1 MTLTIIQQ
9 QTNRGVAMQQTTKR
23 VAAIVTAVATALM
36 IQGCGIGN
44 GGGQATGTSPVVPAV
59 HVSGNIH
66 GGQQPVNGA
75 TVQLYAVNTTTAKGL
90 SSPLI
95 SKTVLSDPG
104 GNFSIANLFSCQTG
118 DQVYITATG
127 GDPGMGTNTGL
138 VLMAGLGPC
147 SGLNSST
154 FISINELTTV
164 ATAYALAPFMADAT
178 HVGAT
183 ATTAQGLANAFNI
196 EQELVSVAA
205 GTSPGPMLPANVTA
219 PTAKLIT
226 LADAMAA
233 CVNSP
238 TGSSSCTTFYTAA
251 TPPGTSS
258 TPADTVSA
266 LLNIIHYPANNVA
279 DVFGL
284 IAPDSPFQ
292 TPLAHAPAD
301 WTMPL
306 TITGGGLNA
315 PFGLAVDATGN
326 IWATDEGGFA
336 VSKFTYLGLDA
347 TGGSGYT
354 GGGLLAPQG
363 VAVDLTGHVWV
374 ANTGGSTVVE
384 LDNNGNI
391 LSNTGFTA
399 GGINAPTGIAVDK
412 SGNAWV
418 ANFAGD
424 SITELNPSGA
434 AINGSPIAGATGSA
448 PLTIALDP
456 DGNVWV
462 DNNGTGTV
470 AKYDAT
476 GHAASGSP
484 FTDGFLLGGTQI
496 ALTAADAAW
505 VAAPGNNSL
514 SAFQSN
520 GSPLPSSPPIQG
532 GGLNIPV
539 SLAIDGASMVWAVN
553 GATSGTLSAFTAA
566 GAAVTPSSG
575 IGSINAPAGI
585 AIDASGNVWTANS
598 GDNTLT
604 EFVGLAS
611 PVVTPLAA
619 AIH

>member
-1 MTLTIIQQ
+1 MKTTIMQ

-23 VAAIVTAVATALM
+23 VAAIVTAIGAALM
-36 IQGCGIGN
+36 MQGCGTGT
-44 GGGQATGTSPVVPAV
+44 GGQATGPSPIIPAV

-66 GGQQPVNGA
+66 GGQQPVKGA

-90 SSPLI
+90 STPLI
-95 SKTVLSDPG
+95 SATVLSDATG
-104 GNFSIANLFSCQTG
+104 SFKISNLYHCATG
-118 DQVYITATG
+118 DLVYITATG
-127 GDPGMGTNTGL
+127 GDSSAGINTGL

-164 ATAYALAPFMADAT
+164 ATTYALAPFMADAT
-178 HVGAT
+178 HVGSTAAT
-183 ATTAQGLANAFNI
+183 SQGLANAFNI

-205 GTSPGPMLPANVTA
+205 GTVPGPLLPATATA
-219 PTAKLIT
+219 PTAKLVT

-238 TGSSSCTTFYTAA
+238 TGSTSCSSFYTAA

-266 LLNIIHYPANNVA
+266 LLNIVHYPANNVA
-279 DVFGL
+279 SVFGL
-284 IAPDSPFQ
+284 ITPGSPFQ
-292 TPLAHAPAD
+292 TPLAQAPAD

-326 IWATDEGGFA
+326 VWAADEGGFA
-336 VSKFTYLGLDA
+336 VSKFNYLGLDA

-363 VAVDLTGHVWV
+363 IAIDLGGHVWI
-374 ANTGGSTVVE
+374 ANTGASTVVE
-384 LDNNGNI
+384 LDNNGNV

-399 GGINAPTGIAVDK
+399 GGIDAPTGIAVDK
-412 SGNAWV
+412 AGNAWV

-424 SITELNPSGA
+424 SITELSPSGA
-434 AINGSPIAGATGSA
+434 AIDNSPGATGSA
-448 PLTIALDP
+448 PLAIALDP
-456 DGNVWV
+456 DGNIWV

-470 AKYDAT
+470 GKYDAT
-476 GHAASGSP
+476 GHPAAGSP

-496 ALTAADAAW
+496 ALTAADSAW

-520 GSPLPSSPPIQG
+520 GSPLPPSPPVQG
-532 GGLNIPV
+532 GGLNAPV
-539 SLAIDGASMVWAVN
+539 TLAIDGANTIWVVN
-553 GATSGTLSAFTAA
+553 GVSSGTLSAFTSA
-566 GAAVTPSSG
+566 GIALTSASG
-575 IGSINAPAGI
+575 IGAINSPAGI
-585 AIDASGNVWTANS
+585 AIDASGNLWTANS